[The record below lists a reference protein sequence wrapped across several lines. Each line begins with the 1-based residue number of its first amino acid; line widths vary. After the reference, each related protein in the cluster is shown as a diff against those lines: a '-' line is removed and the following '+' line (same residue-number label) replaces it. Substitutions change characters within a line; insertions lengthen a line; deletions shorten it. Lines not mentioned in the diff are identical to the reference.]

1 MGHDPSVA
9 ASVLTGVDRLSHRR
23 RSVRHWYHGSNDRHV
38 TMDEPELLTRQ
49 FEGALP
55 RLRAVAYAMLG
66 SHSEAD
72 DAVEEAC
79 LRFDGADT
87 SGVENLVG
95 WLTPIVARVCLDRL
109 RLRPSQHARPVGPH
123 RPEPIVGVAD
133 DGDHEQRGPMTESVG
148 SALVVVLD
156 LLEPAERVAF
166 VLHDIFAVSFHE
178 IAPIVGRS
186 PETAR
191 QLARRARRRVQHTSA
206 VPASARALQREIVE
220 ALLAASRD
228 GDFDAVLALL
238 DPEVMLRADDTAVH
252 IGAPRAIHGAA
263 AVAIRSLRGAR
274 AAHLALVD
282 GAAGLV
288 WAPGGS
294 PWMVFNFTLTDA
306 TVVAIDL
313 LADPE
318 RIRQLDILVLDD

>member
-1 MGHDPSVA
+1 
-9 ASVLTGVDRLSHRR
+9 
-23 RSVRHWYHGSNDRHV
+23 
-38 TMDEPELLTRQ
+38 MDETELLTRR
-49 FEGALP
+49 FEAALP

-66 SHSEAD
+66 SQAEAD
-72 DAVEEAC
+72 DAAEEAW

-95 WLTPIVARVCLDRL
+95 WLTAIVARVCLDRL
-109 RLRPSQHARPVGPH
+109 GSCSSEHECPVGAH
-123 RPEPIVGVAD
+123 RTEPIVGVD
-133 DGDHEQRGPMTESVG
+133 DGDPEHQGLMVESVG
-148 SALVVVLD
+148 SALVVGLD
-156 LLEPAERVAF
+156 LLAPGERVAF
-166 VLHDIFAVSFHE
+166 VLHDIFAVSFDE

-186 PETAR
+186 PEAAR
-191 QLARRARRRVQHTSA
+191 QLASRARRRVQRASA
-206 VPASARALQREIVE
+206 VPASARDRQREIVE

-238 DPEVMLRADDTAVH
+238 DPDVMLRADDTAVH

-263 AVAIRSLRGAR
+263 AVATRTLRAAR

-294 PWMVFNFTLTDA
+294 PWMVFTFTLTDG

-318 RIRQLDILVLDD
+318 RIRQLDIVVLNE